1 MIVVAPRQR
10 YGPLII
16 YNRIPR
22 FFIVGMDEMMCY
34 HLMCFT
40 PTEIGRFF
48 PLLGLDTIHFRDCI
62 AVLPKKTLAVVLIRL
77 LYPTCYWSMI
87 D

>member
-1 MIVVAPRQR
+1 MIVVAPQQR

-22 FFIVGMDEMMCY
+22 FFIAGMDEVMCY
-34 HLMCFT
+34 YLMRFT

-48 PLLGLDTIHFRDCI
+48 PLLRLDTIHFRNCI
-62 AVLPKKTLAVVLIRL
+62 AVLSQKTLAVVLIRL
-77 LYPTCYWSMI
+77 LYLTCYWSMI